1 MQQSDVL
8 HGPIERSLL
17 TRAELLFNLCYEI
30 SNWYCSRKLV
40 KNKSLLVGK
49 PLGTVCSGDD
59 PIQIVTRSWPW
70 KDLDGGFSQSLRPL
84 FKHSLHTNNDNDA
97 PADDNIFNKDPLVSL
112 KFQFSQIISLFSWMF
127 WIIFKFSWAN
137 SALTLTE

>member
-1 MQQSDVL
+1 MS
-8 HGPIERSLL
+8 
-17 TRAELLFNLCYEI
+17 
-30 SNWYCSRKLV
+30 
-40 KNKSLLVGK
+40 
-49 PLGTVCSGDD
+49 SGDD

-112 KFQFSQIISLFSWMF
+112 KFSLLS
-127 WIIFKFSWAN
+127 AN
-137 SALTLTE
+137 FTFQQNVLNDF

>member
-1 MQQSDVL
+1 ML
-8 HGPIERSLL
+8 FWFLRSLL
-17 TRAELLFNLCYEI
+17 I
-30 SNWYCSRKLV
+30 SNCYCSRKLV

-49 PLGTVCSGDD
+49 PLGTVSSGDD

-97 PADDNIFNKDPLVSL
+97 PADDNIFNKDPLVSS
-112 KFQFSQIISLFSWMF
+112 KFSLFNKMF
-127 WIIFKFSWAN
+127 
-137 SALTLTE
+137 

>member
-1 MQQSDVL
+1 MS
-8 HGPIERSLL
+8 
-17 TRAELLFNLCYEI
+17 
-30 SNWYCSRKLV
+30 
-40 KNKSLLVGK
+40 
-49 PLGTVCSGDD
+49 SGDD

-112 KFQFSQIISLFSWMF
+112 KFSLL
-127 WIIFKFSWAN
+127 
-137 SALTLTE
+137 SAYFTFQQNVLNDF